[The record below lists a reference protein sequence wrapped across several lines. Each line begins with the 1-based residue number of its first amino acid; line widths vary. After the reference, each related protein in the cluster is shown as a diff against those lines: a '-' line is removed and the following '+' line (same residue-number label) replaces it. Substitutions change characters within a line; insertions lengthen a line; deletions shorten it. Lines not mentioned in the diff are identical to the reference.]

1 MKRIT
6 IIILLTGILVGC
18 QNSTK
23 KDVIV
28 NDFNVEL
35 RHFFGA
41 EGYTVHYFVNQDSL
55 KLRYDCDFENCKDT
69 LLYQTNLNVVKVK
82 ELYSFL
88 LQSKYDTLKSRYIN
102 DGFDGRYTD
111 IKISGDSI
119 PSKYIHLERYSHEQ
133 IEKLIDKVDLLIPEK
148 KYRLYQYK
156 YEEKDE

>member
-1 MKRIT
+1 M
-6 IIILLTGILVGC
+6 TGILVGC

-23 KDVIV
+23 KEILVSV
-28 NDFNVEL
+28 FNVEL

-69 LLYQTNLNVVKVK
+69 LLYQINLDKVKVK

-88 LQSKYDTLKSRYIN
+88 LKSKYDTLKSSYIN

-111 IKISGDSI
+111 IKISGNSI
-119 PSKYIHLERYSHEQ
+119 PSKNIHLERYRHEQ

-148 KYRLYQYK
+148 KYRLYPYK
-156 YEEKDE
+156 YTEKEE

>member
-1 MKRIT
+1 MKRISMV
-6 IIILLTGILVGC
+6 LLLIGILVGC

-23 KDVIV
+23 EDITVS
-28 NDFNVEL
+28 DFNIEL

-69 LLYQTNLNVVKVK
+69 LLYQTNLDVIKVK
-82 ELYSFL
+82 EFYLFL

-102 DGFDGRYTD
+102 DGFDGRYTN

-119 PSKYIHLERYSHEQ
+119 PSKNIHTERYRHEQ

-148 KYRLYQYK
+148 KYRLYRHK
-156 YEEKDE
+156 YEEKEE